1 MRRQGYVRKK
11 RCVCSAM
18 EGLRRTTPLL
28 IEYLH
33 EFGDVDE
40 HVFVGKFVYE
50 FMHVGL
56 TMAMV

>member
-1 MRRQGYVRKK
+1 
-11 RCVCSAM
+11 M